1 MTRVFDRR
9 SVARS
14 AAAGAIMVF
23 LTMAFDVM
31 VDPRHPHGLWFLLFN
46 DVLIGIAVAIVV
58 LVYEQRRRRELAAK
72 LKVIAELNH
81 RIRNELEVI
90 QYSAYTTK
98 EKEHIAM
105 IAESVSKIE
114 SALSEILEGRKKNE
128 RPRTRSAGA
137 NE

>member
-1 MTRVFDRR
+1 MTRVLDRL

-14 AAAGAIMVF
+14 AAAGAIVVF

-31 VDPRHPHGLWFLLFN
+31 IDPRHPHGLWFLLFN
-46 DVLIGIAVAIVV
+46 DILIGIAVAIIV

-72 LKVIAELNH
+72 LTVIAELNH

-90 QYSAYTTK
+90 HYSAYATK

-114 SALSEILEGRKKNE
+114 AALAEILEGRKPK
-128 RPRTRSAGA
+128 RPRARSAGA
-137 NE
+137 NQ